1 MNLNAESSKKPPA
14 YGPTQMF
21 QMGKESNENL
31 PDKRSLTDKKMSL
44 NQYKPA
50 YILEIPDK
58 EYIAKGNGVST
69 K

>member
-1 MNLNAESSKKPPA
+1 
-14 YGPTQMF
+14 MF
-21 QMGKESNENL
+21 QMGKESYENL

-58 EYIAKGNGVST
+58 ECIAKVNGVST